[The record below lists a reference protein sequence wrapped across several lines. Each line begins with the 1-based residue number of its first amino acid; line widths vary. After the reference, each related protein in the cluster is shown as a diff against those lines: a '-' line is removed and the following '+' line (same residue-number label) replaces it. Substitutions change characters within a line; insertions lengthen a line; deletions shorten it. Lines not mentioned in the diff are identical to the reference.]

1 MQDMTGRVVVVTG
14 GGAGIGAA
22 TVERLLGAGAQVVSA
37 DRAHDAATAE
47 DANLVTIDIDVTS
60 FADCERMA
68 AAAVDAFGGIHA
80 LVASAGTD
88 DSTTMHEGD
97 PARWQTVLD
106 TNLAGVAFSV
116 RACMPHMVE
125 RGEGDVVLLS
135 SIAGRRPSPAQP
147 IYSATKWGVV
157 GMGNALRTEAATHGV
172 RVTIMEPGM
181 VDTQLARQSE
191 RGKELLETVTP
202 LRPADVAQ
210 AIHFALSQPREVCV
224 SEMVLMSTNQP

>member
-22 TVERLLGAGAQVVSA
+22 TVEWLLAAGASVVSA
-37 DRAHDAATAE
+37 DRAHDAAGFE
-47 DANLVTIDIDVTS
+47 DANLVRVEVDVTS
-60 FADCERMA
+60 FADCEKMA
-68 AAAVDAFGGIHA
+68 TAAVDAFGGIHA

-88 DSTTMHEGD
+88 DSTTMHQGD
-97 PARWQTVLD
+97 PARWQAVLD

-116 RACMPHMVE
+116 RACMPDMVE
-125 RGEGDVVLLS
+125 RGEGDVILLS

-191 RGKELLETVTP
+191 RGKELLQTVTP
-202 LRPADVAQ
+202 LAPADVAR
-210 AIHFALSQPREVCV
+210 AIHFALTQPREVCV
-224 SEMVLMSTNQP
+224 SELVLMSTNQP